1 MSPIEQAQEL
11 SLYRRWRPHTF
22 AQVIGQELVVGTL
35 RRAVAQGQTAHAYLL
50 CGQRGVGKTSVARI
64 LARAVNCPDARDG
77 EPCNVCESCTRIL
90 SGRALDVVEIDGAS
104 NRGIDQIRQLREQV
118 GYVPAGARCKV
129 YIIDEVHML
138 TGEAFNALL
147 KTLEEPPPRVLFIL
161 ATTEPHKI
169 PSTVLSRCQAFE
181 FAPVPQGLIAA
192 KLAEIASNEGIEL
205 EERAAALIAARSGGA
220 LRDAEVLLE
229 QMGRGAPVTEQT
241 VLDILGLPPTETLD
255 AFIMGL
261 AARDAQPPLSIV
273 AELATRG
280 RDLGMFLEEAAARAR
295 DQIIEG
301 STQLIPVARALV
313 RWRAELPRA
322 VSRRLHV
329 ELGILELCDPQT
341 TPNTAGREEAQA
353 SRSQSPATEPLSR
366 KEEQPKED
374 TSRHPSPQG
383 GPKPETESAARR
395 QGLRASPQPEST
407 GQEEHPEWQRM
418 LAECY
423 QERRSLAVFLAP
435 AKATLTDGTLRIAL
449 PEGYRLHFE
458 CLQEPDARR
467 LVEQIAQ
474 RCFGALMAVHV
485 EWEGR
490 DDPEPSLEER
500 AALAAEVLEG
510 EIVKEQSG

>member
-1 MSPIEQAQEL
+1 MSPIEHAQEL
-11 SLYRRWRPHTF
+11 SLYRRWRPHAF
-22 AQVIGQELVVGTL
+22 AQVIGQEIVVGTL
-35 RRAVAQGQTAHAYLL
+35 RRAVAQGRTAHAYLL

-64 LARAVNCPDARDG
+64 LARAVNCLDIRDG
-77 EPCNVCESCTRIL
+77 EPCNACESCTRIL
-90 SGRALDVVEIDGAS
+90 GGKALDVVEIDGAS

-118 GYVPAGARCKV
+118 GYVPAGARYKV

-181 FAPVPQGLIAA
+181 FAPVPQELIAG
-192 KLAEIASNEGIEL
+192 KLAEIAGNEGIEL

-229 QMGRGAPVTEQT
+229 QMGRGAPVTEKT
-241 VLDILGLPPTETLD
+241 VLDILGLPPIETLD
-255 AFIMGL
+255 SFIKAL
-261 AARDAQPPLSIV
+261 ASCDPQPPLSIV
-273 AELATRG
+273 AELVTRG

-295 DQIIEG
+295 DRIIDG
-301 STQLIPVARALV
+301 STHLIPVARALV

-329 ELGILELCDPQT
+329 ELGILELC
-341 TPNTAGREEAQA
+341 G
-353 SRSQSPATEPLSR
+353 
-366 KEEQPKED
+366 
-374 TSRHPSPQG
+374 PQG
-383 GPKPETESAARR
+383 GPITVEPEGKQVSPEEASTEAAEGAEQSRVHPP
-395 QGLRASPQPEST
+395 SPQQQSAGE
-407 GQEEHPEWQRM
+407 EEHPEWQRM
-418 LAECY
+418 LTECY
-423 QERRSLAVFLAP
+423 QERRSVAVFLAP
-435 AKATLTDGTLRIAL
+435 AKATFADGTLRIVL
-449 PEGYRLHFE
+449 PDGYRLHYE
-458 CLQEPDARR
+458 CLQEPDALR

-474 RCFGALMAVHV
+474 RCFGALLAVHV

-490 DDPEPSLEER
+490 EGPEPSLEER